1 MENVPLL
8 DRPDPFLDR
17 VKKLDRNL
25 DRIFLNSAILVGCG
39 LLQKINLENKKV
51 NWKRT
56 TFGPNRGGAR
66 PFLTTPILA
75 FIWELRQF
83 WSDRVLTKK

>member
-1 MENVPLL
+1 MYHIWANPAL
-8 DRPDPFLDR
+8 FWT
-17 VKKLDRNL
+17 VKKFGPNL

-51 NWKRT
+51 NRKHT
-56 TFGPNRGGAR
+56 TFGPNRGWPR
-66 PFLTTPILA
+66 PFLATPILA

-83 WSDRVLTKK
+83 WSG